1 MGDLPPRKRGQESDG
16 AVVAQRRGN
25 ARGAKGLCIKSVSN
39 RKARS
44 ELSEEQRLYTIEEA
58 ARAAVGRELPRYPHL
73 ASLREKLSAKAK
85 REPGFRFFNLYGHIL
100 MPETLKCAYRM
111 ARANDG
117 AAGVDGVTFE
127 DIENSEGGV
136 DGFLA
141 GIAEELHAKTYRASP
156 VRRHY
161 IDKANGKRRGL
172 GIPTVKDRVVQGAVR
187 LVVEPIFEADFH
199 DCSYGFRPNRGAKDA
214 VEKVAEEIK
223 SGRPLVYDADLSSY
237 FDTIPHEKLVACLR
251 MRVVDNSVIAL
262 IRQWL
267 KVCAR
272 EPSGVLVK
280 PRGRGTPQGGV
291 ISPLLSNVYL
301 HWFETRAAQT
311 ASECGQ
317 VMSIVRYADDF
328 VILAQKWEE
337 GFVGKVEDILE
348 GWMELSVN
356 REKTR
361 LVDLRERHAVVVF
374 LGYEFRYVRDRR
386 FGTGRRYLHFGPAV
400 KSLKRIRHTIHEHTH
415 ARNCLVAVKTIVER
429 LNRALAGWARYFS
442 KGYPSRAF
450 GKVNHYVLRRMARW
464 LNRRS
469 QRRYRLRYAATYYGE
484 LRHMGLLRLRWQDYR

>member
-1 MGDLPPRKRGQESDG
+1 M
-16 AVVAQRRGN
+16 
-25 ARGAKGLCIKSVSN
+25 
-39 RKARS
+39 
-44 ELSEEQRLYTIEEA
+44 
-58 ARAAVGRELPRYPHL
+58 
-73 ASLREKLSAKAK
+73 EKL
-85 REPGFRFFNLYGHIL
+85 
-100 MPETLKCAYRM
+100 
-111 ARANDG
+111 
-117 AAGVDGVTFE
+117 
-127 DIENSEGGV
+127 
-136 DGFLA
+136 
-141 GIAEELHAKTYRASP
+141 
-156 VRRHY
+156 
-161 IDKANGKRRGL
+161 
-172 GIPTVKDRVVQGAVR
+172 
-187 LVVEPIFEADFH
+187 
-199 DCSYGFRPNRGAKDA
+199 
-214 VEKVAEEIK
+214 AEEIK

-262 IRQWL
+262 IPP
-267 KVCAR
+267 C
-272 EPSGVLVK
+272 GVSL
-280 PRGRGTPQGGV
+280 PLGLTSTPLGSRAQTFSHGGV

-301 HWFETRAAQT
+301 HWSETRAAQT

-374 LGYEFRYVRDRR
+374 RGYEFRYVRDRR
-386 FGTGRRYLHFGPAV
+386 FGTGRRYLHFGPAM
-400 KSLKRIRHTIHEHTH
+400 KSLKKIRHTIHEHTH

-429 LNRALAGWARYFS
+429 LNKALAGWARYFS

>member
-1 MGDLPPRKRGQESDG
+1 MRGDPSAEALSYKQVSRSASEPLPLSLVIDKTPCGQRVILREAEKKRRSRFAARKAWRGIEGRRVLKVQHRNLGDLPPRKRGQESDG

-100 MPETLKCAYRM
+100 MLETLKCAYRM

-187 LVVEPIFEADFH
+187 LVV
-199 DCSYGFRPNRGAKDA
+199 
-214 VEKVAEEIK
+214 
-223 SGRPLVYDADLSSY
+223 
-237 FDTIPHEKLVACLR
+237 
-251 MRVVDNSVIAL
+251 
-262 IRQWL
+262 
-267 KVCAR
+267 
-272 EPSGVLVK
+272 
-280 PRGRGTPQGGV
+280 
-291 ISPLLSNVYL
+291 
-301 HWFETRAAQT
+301 
-311 ASECGQ
+311 
-317 VMSIVRYADDF
+317 
-328 VILAQKWEE
+328 
-337 GFVGKVEDILE
+337 
-348 GWMELSVN
+348 
-356 REKTR
+356 
-361 LVDLRERHAVVVF
+361 
-374 LGYEFRYVRDRR
+374 
-386 FGTGRRYLHFGPAV
+386 
-400 KSLKRIRHTIHEHTH
+400 
-415 ARNCLVAVKTIVER
+415 
-429 LNRALAGWARYFS
+429 
-442 KGYPSRAF
+442 
-450 GKVNHYVLRRMARW
+450 
-464 LNRRS
+464 
-469 QRRYRLRYAATYYGE
+469 
-484 LRHMGLLRLRWQDYR
+484 